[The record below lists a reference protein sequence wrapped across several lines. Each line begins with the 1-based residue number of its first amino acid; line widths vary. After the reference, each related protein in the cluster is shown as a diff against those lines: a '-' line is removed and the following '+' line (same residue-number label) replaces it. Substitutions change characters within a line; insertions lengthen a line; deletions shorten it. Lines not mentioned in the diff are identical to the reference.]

1 MLKHWTLTV
10 KVYRLCTY
18 SCELCELRALTI
30 SAWRSSASCRLSRSE
45 IVKVWS
51 FSVFSLRSSRSPC
64 ASILARTWNK
74 KLKIQIKLDSRSN
87 QYKKTSNLRLF
98 RPRRQVSVWL
108 QPFRPLRNVLL
119 CRLRRSWSLAIF
131 RFLTGAWHFRPSFDC
146 CARWRER
153 SESLARLVRERHP
166 DEGWFWKKICN
177 KIRNLI
183 FTKNNQSCD
192 SDVSAI
198 FLELTGVDWFCGA
211 IL

>member
-30 SAWRSSASCRLSRSE
+30 SAWRSSASCRLCRSE

-64 ASILARTWNK
+64 ASILAWTWNK

-98 RPRRQVSVWL
+98 RPRRKVSVWL
-108 QPFRPLRNVLL
+108 QWFRPRRSVWLF
-119 CRLRRSWSLAIF
+119 RLRRSWPLAMF
-131 RFLTGAWHFRPSFDC
+131 RFPPGACLFLPSFDC
-146 CARWRER
+146 CARWSDW
-153 SESLARLVRERHP
+153 SESSTRLVRERHP
-166 DEGWFWKKICN
+166 DEGWLKKFQLN
-177 KIRNLI
+177 SKSYLH
-183 FTKNNQSCD
+183 KK
-192 SDVSAI
+192 
-198 FLELTGVDWFCGA
+198 
-211 IL
+211 